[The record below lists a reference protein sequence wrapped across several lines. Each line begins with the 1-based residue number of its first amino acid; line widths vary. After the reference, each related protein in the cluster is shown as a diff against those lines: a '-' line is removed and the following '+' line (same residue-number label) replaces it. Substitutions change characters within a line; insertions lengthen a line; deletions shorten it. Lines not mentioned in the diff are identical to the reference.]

1 MNENNIRNVMGKEN
15 AGTISPTS
23 PILESIG
30 RRKSV
35 AYTDDKIKEMIL
47 NAPFIE
53 TVEKIG
59 GSEEGDGDRESFASA
74 LSLWIRDVI
83 VPEVRK
89 EVLNESE
96 KEAQQAVRLVQT
108 EMESVL
114 AVNKEILGR
123 GSPEECEKVFDERM
137 EKLEKELQERQ
148 NAKTDVEAIQ
158 VAIEGITSFRIVNN
172 KKVYIGGE
180 SQRKEKQEMRKE
192 QENISKM
199 RAERHNI
206 YLVST
211 TGSASVP
218 MGAHDKGVSEKVDF
232 PKQVLSKNLETLF
245 NDMTRFFHSQYGAP
259 YFVLYPFLYRILTS
273 YSPTEG
279 AFWAPPHPRDIANDF
294 PWMVEEFVDQGEK
307 LCTLMKSKWDK
318 DWKRVTDTYTYGI
331 DSQYSVSEAFIEGDA
346 LRVFHC
352 LVTIISNE
360 EGNAIDDIE
369 VELLSA
375 PKKFISAHPRAACD
389 YLRDLLHKAEH
400 LDATV
405 PFRLVRQICEN
416 LVKRSQKYLLVQEKY
431 RQMPSNTR
439 RDKASHV
446 LLKLLTEVKEK
457 ANCIDT
463 EEGNKVRNIEDKR
476 TEEHARAV
484 GSSSRNDGGGR
495 KNFPE
500 CRAEN
505 CSTKVCEAR
514 RSKERP
520 YPPHPAGLCLEHFF
534 SMIRDKSVKLKNGK
548 YICSE
553 KQLDGSWKYS
563 TSDAHIPRPK
573 KKSTFFVQSEEENLV
588 HQIIQEAG
596 SEEEGNISKED
607 FQQTLEHARSVST
620 KRKREEQNPVFAVE
634 KFLNEKSTANTGN

>member
-1 MNENNIRNVMGKEN
+1 MNDNNIRNVMGKEN

-23 PILESIG
+23 PILDSIG

-35 AYTDDKIKEMIL
+35 AYTNDRIKEMIL
-47 NAPFIE
+47 KAPFIE

-59 GSEEGDGDRESFASA
+59 GSDEGDGDRESFASA
-74 LSLWIRDVI
+74 LSLWITDVI
-83 VPEVRK
+83 VPDVRK

-96 KEAQQAVRLVQT
+96 KEAQQAVRVVQT
-108 EMESVL
+108 EMKSVL

-123 GSPEECEKVFDERM
+123 GSPEECEKIFDERM
-137 EKLEKELQERQ
+137 EKLEKELEERQ
-148 NAKTDVEAIQ
+148 EAKTDVEAIQ
-158 VAIEGITSFRIVNN
+158 EAIERITSFSIVDN

-180 SQRKEKQEMRKE
+180 AQRKEKQEMRKE

-199 RAERHNI
+199 RAERHNL

-211 TGSASVP
+211 TGSASV
-218 MGAHDKGVSEKVDF
+218 MSEKDKGVSEKVDF
-232 PKQVLSKNLETLF
+232 PKQVLSKNLESLF
-245 NDMTRFFHSQYGAP
+245 NEMTRFFHSPSGAP

-279 AFWAPPHPRDIANDF
+279 AFWAPPHPLDIANDF
-294 PWMVEEFVDQGEK
+294 PWMVDEFVDQGNK
-307 LCTLMKSKWDK
+307 LCTLMKSKWEK

-331 DSQYSVSEAFIEGDA
+331 DSQYSVSDAFIEGDA

-416 LVKRSQKYLLVQEKY
+416 LVKRSQKYILIQEKY

-446 LLKLLTEVKEK
+446 LLKLLTEVKER
-457 ANCIDT
+457 ANSIDT
-463 EEGNKVRNIEDKR
+463 EEGNKVRNIQDAG
-476 TEEHARAV
+476 TEEHTRAV

-534 SMIRDKSVKLKNGK
+534 NMIRDKSVKLKNGK

-563 TSDAHIPRPK
+563 TSDTHIPRPK
-573 KKSTFFVQSEEENLV
+573 KKSAFFVQSEEENLV
-588 HQIIQEAG
+588 NQIIQEAG
-596 SEEEGNISKED
+596 SEEEGHISKED
-607 FQQTLEHARSVST
+607 FEQVLEHVRSVGT

-634 KFLNEKSTANTGN
+634 RFLNETSTADTGN